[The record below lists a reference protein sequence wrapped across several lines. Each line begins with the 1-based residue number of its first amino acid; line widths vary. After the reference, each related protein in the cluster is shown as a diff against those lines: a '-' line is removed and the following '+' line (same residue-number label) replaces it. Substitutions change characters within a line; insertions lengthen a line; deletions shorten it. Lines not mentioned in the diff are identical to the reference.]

1 VSYQSRLN
9 ERGDEVGVTAF
20 AAFRACDMRSRSN
33 SCERPNCSSN
43 LTRISTFNL
52 IFVSKLVKRCYLS
65 FKRNS
70 QKTKKLIFLAISNR
84 WILHCWIPLFNAHL
98 LSRKNFTSFFSFKRN
113 SQKNKKPIFLDIFGS
128 HANKWGLWPELSLCP
143 NSASYTITHRNF
155 VRIGDK
161 IFFRKNLLSNLHIE
175 KTFKRS

>member
-20 AAFRACDMRSRSN
+20 AAFRACDMRSRRN

-65 FKRNS
+65 
-70 QKTKKLIFLAISNR
+70 
-84 WILHCWIPLFNAHL
+84 
-98 LSRKNFTSFFSFKRN
+98 
-113 SQKNKKPIFLDIFGS
+113 
-128 HANKWGLWPELSLCP
+128 
-143 NSASYTITHRNF
+143 SYTITHRK
-155 VRIGDK
+155 IGDK
-161 IFFRKNLLSNLHIE
+161 NFFRKNHEPLPSIEFRLNGHSSLIKHNMAMNSTPLDSSFQCVSFHSKKFYLL
-175 KTFKRS
+175 FFV